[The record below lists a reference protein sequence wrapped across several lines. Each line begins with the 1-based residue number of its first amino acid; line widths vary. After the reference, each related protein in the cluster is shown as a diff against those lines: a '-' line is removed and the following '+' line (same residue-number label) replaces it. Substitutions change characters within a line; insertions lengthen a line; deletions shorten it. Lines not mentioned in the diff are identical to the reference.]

1 MNTLHFNLHFN
12 YLQGGTMSSIF
23 PIRRYGRTYAQ
34 NPLDIFSAFD
44 DLFTTD
50 MPSRT
55 HRSYNTTPRANV
67 VKTDTGYGI
76 ELAAPGFSREEF
88 VLSVEDGRLSIE
100 LGTEDSQEY
109 EDKIQHREYRFQS
122 FKRSFSLPEGTNI
135 DGIGARYEAGI
146 LYVDVPVEEKGVQKR
161 LITVE

>member
-1 MNTLHFNLHFN
+1 
-12 YLQGGTMSSIF
+12 MSSIF
-23 PIRRYGRTYAQ
+23 PIKRYGRYNAIQ
-34 NPLDIFSAFD
+34 NPYDIFSALD

-76 ELAAPGFSREEF
+76 ELAAPGFSRDEF
-88 VLSVEDGRLSIE
+88 ELSVDEGRLTIAMN
-100 LGTEDSQEY
+100 TEDSKEY
-109 EDKIQHREYRFQS
+109 EDKLQHREYRFAS
-122 FKRSFSLPEGTNI
+122 FKRSFSLPENTNI
-135 DGIGARYEAGI
+135 DGIAARYEAGI
-146 LYVDVPVEEKGVQKR
+146 LYVDVPVEEKNVQKR

>member
-1 MNTLHFNLHFN
+1 
-12 YLQGGTMSSIF
+12 MSSIF
-23 PIRRYGRTYAQ
+23 PIKRYGRYNAIQ
-34 NPLDIFSAFD
+34 NPFDIFSSFD

-76 ELAAPGFSREEF
+76 ELAAPGFSRDEF
-88 VLSVEDGRLSIE
+88 ELSVDEGRLTIE
-100 LGTEDSQEY
+100 MNTEDSKEY
-109 EDKIQHREYRFQS
+109 EEKLQHREYRFAS
-122 FKRSFSLPEGTNI
+122 FKRSFSLPENTNI
-135 DGIGARYEAGI
+135 DGIAARYEAGI
-146 LYVDVPVEEKGVQKR
+146 LYVNVPVEEKGVQKR

>member
-1 MNTLHFNLHFN
+1 
-12 YLQGGTMSSIF
+12 MSSIF
-23 PIRRYGRTYAQ
+23 PIRRYGRYNAIQ
-34 NPLDIFSAFD
+34 NPYDIFSALD

-76 ELAAPGFSREEF
+76 ELAAPGFSRDEF
-88 VLSVEDGRLSIE
+88 ELSVDEGRLTIAMN
-100 LGTEDSQEY
+100 TEDSKEY
-109 EDKIQHREYRFQS
+109 EDKLQHREYRFAS
-122 FKRSFSLPEGTNI
+122 FKRSFSLPENTNI
-135 DGIGARYEAGI
+135 DGIAARYEAGI
-146 LYVDVPVEEKGVQKR
+146 LYVDVPVEEKNVQKR

>member
-1 MNTLHFNLHFN
+1 
-12 YLQGGTMSSIF
+12 MSSIF
-23 PIRRYGRTYAQ
+23 PIKRYGRYNAFQ
-34 NPLDIFSAFD
+34 NPYDILSAFD

-76 ELAAPGFSREEF
+76 ELAAPGFSRDEF
-88 VLSVEDGRLSIE
+88 ELSVDDGRLTIQ
-100 LGTEDSQEY
+100 LNTEDSKDY
-109 EDKIQHREYRFQS
+109 EEKLQHREYRFAS
-122 FKRSFSLPEGTNI
+122 FKRSFSLPEMTNI
-135 DGIGARYEAGI
+135 DGISARYEAGI

-161 LITVE
+161 LISVE

>member
-1 MNTLHFNLHFN
+1 MNTLHFNLHFD

-23 PIRRYGRTYAQ
+23 PIKRYGRTNANYT
-34 NPLDIFSAFD
+34 PFDVLTAFD
-44 DLFTTD
+44 DLFTLD

-76 ELAAPGFSREEF
+76 ELAAPGFSRDEF
-88 VLSVEDGRLSIE
+88 VLSVDDGQLSIE

-109 EDKIQHREYRFQS
+109 EDKVQHREYRFQ
-122 FKRSFSLPEGTNI
+122 
-135 DGIGARYEAGI
+135 
-146 LYVDVPVEEKGVQKR
+146 
-161 LITVE
+161 

>member
-1 MNTLHFNLHFN
+1 
-12 YLQGGTMSSIF
+12 MSSIF

-76 ELAAPGFSREEF
+76 ELAAPGFSRDEF
-88 VLSVEDGRLSIE
+88 ELSVDTGRLTIAMN
-100 LGTEDSQEY
+100 TEDSKEY
-109 EDKIQHREYRFQS
+109 EEKLQHREYRFAS
-122 FKRSFSLPEGTNI
+122 FKRSFSLPENTNI
-135 DGIGARYEAGI
+135 DAISARYEAGI

-161 LITVE
+161 TITVE

>member
-1 MNTLHFNLHFN
+1 
-12 YLQGGTMSSIF
+12 MSSIF
-23 PIRRYGRTYAQ
+23 PIKRYGRNNANYNTFDV
-34 NPLDIFSAFD
+34 LSAFD
-44 DLFTTD
+44 DLFTVD

-100 LGTEDSQEY
+100 MATEDSQEY
-109 EDKIQHREYRFQS
+109 EDKIQHREYRFTS
-122 FKRSFSLPEGTNI
+122 FKRSFSLPENTNI

-161 LITVE
+161 VISVE